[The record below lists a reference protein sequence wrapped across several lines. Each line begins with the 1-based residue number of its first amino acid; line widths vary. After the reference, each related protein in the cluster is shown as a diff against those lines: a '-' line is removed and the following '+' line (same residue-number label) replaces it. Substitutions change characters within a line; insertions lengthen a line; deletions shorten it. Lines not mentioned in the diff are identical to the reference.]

1 MSFNAPN
8 AVRLH
13 RSQPFRLKNHTA
25 LRSNSLVKL
34 CPSSGASL
42 GMCLYSRAYLAGT
55 TTLLN
60 SVRAY
65 AALVPIGAPAAMEFR
80 GPQPFRL
87 QNLAAKSGDTFAE
100 VRPGGSRIEPRAYPA
115 DTLPSLNIT
124 GNWIAFVPAA
134 APAAMRLAVPEP
146 FRLQNDAAQFGD
158 TFAEVRPGGSR
169 ILIRTSPADTPTT
182 LDTAWPWTALVPLG
196 TPAAVRRIFP

>member
-1 MSFNAPN
+1 MPFSAPN

-65 AALVPIGAPAAMEFR
+65 TALVPIGAPAAMELR

-87 QNLAAKSGDTFAE
+87 QYLAAK
-100 VRPGGSRIEPRAYPA
+100 
-115 DTLPSLNIT
+115 
-124 GNWIAFVPAA
+124 
-134 APAAMRLAVPEP
+134 
-146 FRLQNDAAQFGD
+146 FGD

-182 LDTAWPWTALVPLG
+182 LDTAWPWTTLVPLG
-196 TPAAVRRIFP
+196 APAAVRRIFP